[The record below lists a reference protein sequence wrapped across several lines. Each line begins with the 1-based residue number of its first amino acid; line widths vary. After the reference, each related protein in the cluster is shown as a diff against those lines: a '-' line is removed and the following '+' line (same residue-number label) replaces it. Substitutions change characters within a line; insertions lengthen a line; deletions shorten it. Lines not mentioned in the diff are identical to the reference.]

1 MFENLTDRLQHTF
14 KKLRGQASLT
24 EANIAEAMRDIRTS
38 MLEADVNHEI
48 VKEFI
53 NKVKE
58 DCLGTEVLKSVSPGQ
73 QVVKVVN
80 DRLVELMGEEAVPL
94 DLSKHPSVIMMVG
107 LHGAGKTTTAAK
119 LALNLEKQN
128 RHPMLVAGDIY
139 RPAAIDQLEI
149 LGKEIGVPVHSDRN
163 ATDVPGIAREAV
175 EYARHNGI
183 KTVIVDTAGRLQIDD
198 SMVMELVQLKQ
209 TVDPTEIILVA
220 DAALGQEAVSV
231 ADHFH
236 QALGITG
243 VILTKM
249 DGDARGGAALSLRK
263 VTGAPIKFIGQGE
276 KIDDLEVFYPDRIAS
291 RILGMGDIVSLVE
304 KAAEDID
311 EEEAAKL
318 AEKLKKSTFDF
329 NDFKQQIQ
337 QMKNMGGM
345 ESILKMLPGGSK
357 LADMPEMDGKKV
369 VHMEAM
375 IDSMTKKERTKP
387 DIIDFPRRKRIAK
400 GSGTSI
406 EAVSQLIKQFA
417 MMRKMMKKRGMMGKM
432 MSGLMG
438 GGLGGAMGGL
448 GGLGGGMDMG
458 GMGAMPPMG
467 GFGGGGSNFT
477 PSKKKK
483 RKKKKKKRR

>member
-1 MFENLTDRLQHTF
+1 MFENLTDRLQLTF
-14 KKLRGQASLT
+14 KKLRGQASLS
-24 EANIAEAMRDIRTS
+24 ESNIADAMREIRTS

-53 NKVKE
+53 QNVRE

-73 QVVKVVN
+73 QIVKVVN

-94 DLSKHPSVIMMVG
+94 DLSKHPSVILMVG
-107 LHGAGKTTTAAK
+107 LHGGGKTTTSAK
-119 LALNLEKQN
+119 LALHLKKQN
-128 RHPMLVAGDIY
+128 KRSMLVACDIY

-149 LGKEIGVPVHSDRN
+149 LGKEIDIPVHTDRE
-163 ATDVPGIAREAV
+163 ATNVPMIAQRAVEIAR
-175 EYARHNGI
+175 RDGI

-198 SMVMELVQLKQ
+198 SMVQELVQLKQ
-209 TVDPTEIILVA
+209 TVNPTEIILVA

-236 QALGITG
+236 KALDITG

-249 DGDARGGAALSLRK
+249 DGDARGGAALSIRK

-276 KIDDLEVFYPDRIAS
+276 KIEDLDVFYPDRIAS
-291 RILGMGDIVSLVE
+291 RILGMGDVVSLVE

-329 NDFKQQIQ
+329 NDFQQQIQ
-337 QMKNMGGM
+337 QMKKMGGM
-345 ESILKMLPGGSK
+345 ESILKMLPGGAK
-357 LADMPEMDGKKV
+357 LADMPGMDEKKM
-369 VHMEAM
+369 VHMEA
-375 IDSMTKKERTKP
+375 IISSMNKKERTKP
-387 DIIDFPRRKRIAK
+387 DMIDFSRRKRIAK

-406 EAVSQLIKQFA
+406 EAVGQLIKQFS
-417 MMRKMMKKRGMMGKM
+417 MMRKMMKKRGMLGKM

-438 GGLGGAMGGL
+438 GGLGGG
-448 GGLGGGMDMG
+448 DMG
-458 GMGAMPPMG
+458 GMGGMDMSSMGAMGGMPPMG
-467 GFGGGGSNFT
+467 GGSGFGGGTNFT
-477 PSKKKK
+477 PKKKK
-483 RKKKKKKRR
+483 RKKKKRK